1 MLPRFAHS
9 GYNLSKIASGEC
21 SNMELGAPN
30 TSPGLT
36 CLCSRGSTS
45 KVGGGEIPGKRL
57 GELTLGMLEVA
68 ALPSDL
74 TLPRMTLWRHI
85 YPSESFVHEREQ
97 ELFKYLSRALHAA
110 SEQAAADDRCT
121 DAADVCDEL
130 PSFLGLQKLSAVSEA
145 CARRKMGNTSCA
157 CLAKVEE
164 APVEYLPDLAK
175 DLQESDIVAL
185 APIAEEVAEANAMKS
200 LEELPTLLKLV
211 NDQRDLN
218 IDDIKVPLTLAK
230 PAKQLERAQTDS
242 LGEQRPG
249 FRRSLTSP
257 ENWAKGEARLRSGV
271 RKAAG
276 SVMNAISTSRNSQ
289 MLCASFGTSAANILD
304 ANADPRKWALPD
316 GAEERQASLVH
327 SLDRGVFVSGHLDAG
342 VQLTKHDRQA
352 FLGDLT
358 CTHAETRHTSKAASA
373 KAQPT
378 LRRFEPGPKS
388 VESPTSSPPS
398 FSNSSW
404 SEVSSPLLSPVPSP
418 AESRAPSPRKRLLSG
433 DDATSSASFSTA
445 DTICKV
451 EVELVEEPS
460 APVLGW
466 AKVSSP
472 CAWMEVDLDNELAR
486 AKDHNNWWAKAKP
499 SKLSGEFRQAT
510 SCVRA
515 ERRRTLER
523 YEAVAAMWRELSVDN
538 EVLHTILGY
547 GTERATMVIVHQTAP
562 TFHGLRHFTFAKDRC
577 HLLLAQ
583 GSKAIAYLH
592 KNGVVHGHLCPES
605 FLMDETSLEPR
616 VRLAWTPGQRRNEGH
631 APATFGF
638 KGPGENATP
647 PSDIW
652 SFGCVVLVW
661 SANFKPA
668 PHPWFQFAKSHRLKE
683 AIQTALAQD
692 PPELPKAYFDLHL
705 AASEA
710 EEGDTHLALA
720 VQMCTRCLE
729 HNPLER
735 ASADDLALE
744 ATAGQECR

>member
-1 MLPRFAHS
+1 
-9 GYNLSKIASGEC
+9 
-21 SNMELGAPN
+21 
-30 TSPGLT
+30 
-36 CLCSRGSTS
+36 
-45 KVGGGEIPGKRL
+45 
-57 GELTLGMLEVA
+57 
-68 ALPSDL
+68 
-74 TLPRMTLWRHI
+74 
-85 YPSESFVHEREQ
+85 
-97 ELFKYLSRALHAA
+97 
-110 SEQAAADDRCT
+110 
-121 DAADVCDEL
+121 
-130 PSFLGLQKLSAVSEA
+130 
-145 CARRKMGNTSCA
+145 MGNTSCA
-157 CLAKVEE
+157 CFAQVEE

-185 APIAEEVAEANAMKS
+185 APIAEDVAEANAMKS
-200 LEELPTLLKLV
+200 VEELPTLLKLF

-218 IDDIKVPLTLAK
+218 IDEIKAPLAPAK
-230 PAKQLERAQTDS
+230 PANPEKQLARAQTDS

-249 FRRSLTSP
+249 FRRSMTSP

-276 SVMNAISTSRNSQ
+276 SVMNAISASRNSQ
-289 MLCASFGTSAANILD
+289 MLCASFGTSAAATKD
-304 ANADPRKWALPD
+304 DNADPRKWAIPD

-358 CTHAETRHTSKAASA
+358 CTHAETRHTSKAAPA
-373 KAQPT
+373 KAQPL
-378 LRRFEPGPKS
+378 LRRFDPGSKS

-404 SEVSSPLLSPVPSP
+404 SEVSSPLLSPLPSP

-486 AKDHNNWWAKAKP
+486 AKDHNNWWAK
-499 SKLSGEFRQAT
+499 LSGEFRQAT

-523 YEAVAAMWRELSVDN
+523 HEAVAAMWRELSVDN

-562 TFHGLRHFTFAKDRC
+562 TFHGLRHFTFSKDRC

-592 KNGVVHGHLCPES
+592 KNGVTHGHLCPES

-638 KGPGENATP
+638 KGPGEDATP

-661 SANFKPA
+661 FANFKPA

-683 AIQTALAQD
+683 AIQTALAQN

-729 HNPLER
+729 HDPLER
-735 ASADDLALE
+735 AGSIHCWTGVCRFGSVKRPVLIPGERRFEEGCRGSKGRRSDLPCVLNAQGGRAACVFHVSGNVPGQRSRFMPLAALRSFQVTKR
-744 ATAGQECR
+744 ALDIGVVSLGWQVWHLQALVKHGVCLFMPDKCGVKGKVSIPIRT

>member
-1 MLPRFAHS
+1 MERDPLSLFTYVAFFHFKVLCHERRQKADRYSGGKEYSWVIKRRFSDFQA
-9 GYNLSKIASGEC
+9 LDA
-21 SNMELGAPN
+21 
-30 TSPGLT
+30 GL
-36 CLCSRGSTS
+36 R
-45 KVGGGEIPGKRL
+45 
-57 GELTLGMLEVA
+57 EVA

-85 YPSESFVHEREQ
+85 YPSESFVQEREQ
-97 ELFKYLSRALHAA
+97 ELFKYFSGALQAA
-110 SEQAAADDRCT
+110 SEKAAADPDRCT
-121 DAADVCDEL
+121 DAADVCHAL
-130 PSFLGLQKLSAVSEA
+130 PSFLGLQK
-145 CARRKMGNTSCA
+145 
-157 CLAKVEE
+157 
-164 APVEYLPDLAK
+164 
-175 DLQESDIVAL
+175 
-185 APIAEEVAEANAMKS
+185 
-200 LEELPTLLKLV
+200 
-211 NDQRDLN
+211 
-218 IDDIKVPLTLAK
+218 
-230 PAKQLERAQTDS
+230 
-242 LGEQRPG
+242 
-249 FRRSLTSP
+249 
-257 ENWAKGEARLRSGV
+257 
-271 RKAAG
+271 
-276 SVMNAISTSRNSQ
+276 
-289 MLCASFGTSAANILD
+289 D

-358 CTHAETRHTSKAASA
+358 CTHAETRHTSKAAPA
-373 KAQPT
+373 KAQP
-378 LRRFEPGPKS
+378 LRRFDPGPKS

-404 SEVSSPLLSPVPSP
+404 SEVSSPLLSPLPSP

-486 AKDHNNWWAKAKP
+486 AKDHNNWWAK
-499 SKLSGEFRQAT
+499 LSGEFRQAT

-562 TFHGLRHFTFAKDRC
+562 TFHGLRHFTFSKDRC

-592 KNGVVHGHLCPES
+592 ENGVTHGHLCPES

-631 APATFGF
+631 GPATFGF
-638 KGPGENATP
+638 KGPGEDATP

-661 SANFKPA
+661 FANFKPA

-683 AIQTALAQD
+683 AIQTALAQN

-729 HNPLER
+729 HDPLER
-735 ASADDLALE
+735 ASADDLVLE
-744 ATAGQECR
+744 ASSAGQECR

>member
-1 MLPRFAHS
+1 MSIRILCCRSTLTLRTTAVK
-9 GYNLSKIASGEC
+9 YASKCKEKDGQHQ
-21 SNMELGAPN
+21 LR
-30 TSPGLT
+30 L
-36 CLCSRGSTS
+36 LCSPDALVEGTS
-45 KVGGGEIPGKRL
+45 GFSV
-57 GELTLGMLEVA
+57 T
-68 ALPSDL
+68 
-74 TLPRMTLWRHI
+74 
-85 YPSESFVHEREQ
+85 
-97 ELFKYLSRALHAA
+97 
-110 SEQAAADDRCT
+110 
-121 DAADVCDEL
+121 
-130 PSFLGLQKLSAVSEA
+130 AVSLQA
-145 CARRKMGNTSCA
+145 YAQ
-157 CLAKVEE
+157 VEE

-185 APIAEEVAEANAMKS
+185 APIAQDVAEANAMNS
-200 LEELPTLLKLV
+200 GEELPTLLKLF

-218 IDDIKVPLTLAK
+218 IDEIKAPLAPAK
-230 PAKQLERAQTDS
+230 PANPEKQLARAQTDS

-249 FRRSLTSP
+249 FRRSMTSP
-257 ENWAKGEARLRSGV
+257 ENWAKGEARLRSCSAGS
-271 RKAAG
+271 AG
-276 SVMNAISTSRNSQ
+276 SVMNAISASRNSQ
-289 MLCASFGTSAANILD
+289 MLCASFGTSAAATRD

-358 CTHAETRHTSKAASA
+358 CTHAETRHTSKAAPA
-373 KAQPT
+373 KAQP
-378 LRRFEPGPKS
+378 LRRFDPGPKS

-404 SEVSSPLLSPVPSP
+404 SEVSSPLLSPLPSP

-486 AKDHNNWWAKAKP
+486 AKDHNNWWAK
-499 SKLSGEFRQAT
+499 LSGEFRQAT

-562 TFHGLRHFTFAKDRC
+562 TFHGLRHFTFSKDRC

-592 KNGVVHGHLCPES
+592 ENGVTHGHLCPES

-638 KGPGENATP
+638 KGPGEDATP

-661 SANFKPA
+661 FANFKPA

-683 AIQTALAQD
+683 AIQTALAQN

-729 HNPLER
+729 HDPLER
-735 ASADDLALE
+735 ASADDLVLE
-744 ATAGQECR
+744 ASSAGQECKAIAMARQVRESMGVGCRFGSVKRPVLLPGERWFEEGRRGSRGFGQRSWAKVPLYAVGRTALVS